1 MSQKLS
7 RILVGVDFSEPSLN
21 ALSTAASL
29 ALKEKAVL
37 HLLNAQESVY
47 EQIVLQKPLPA
58 NPSNNSSILSAMAAD
73 ISRKTGIKTKVL
85 EPEGHAAE
93 AILRATV
100 ELGIDLLVIGTY
112 GASGHRYGHTGCTAY
127 TISKYAPC
135 PLLLVP
141 SDKLWTSFR
150 KPLMPVRPV
159 LTAMRHYSLLRCF
172 IEKESTLRILGLARP
187 GEPQDREQID
197 EALSQITDSLS
208 EDKVT
213 TSIGWNSGN
222 AVAQNVLNEADQERS
237 DLLVLT
243 TAIDVSN
250 KQFFLGPISHH
261 IIHNARIPVLV
272 INKVN
277 SHTLV
282 KN

>member
-1 MSQKLS
+1 M
-7 RILVGVDFSEPSLN
+7 DFSEPSLN
-21 ALSTAASL
+21 ALSTATSL
-29 ALKEKAVL
+29 ALKENAVL
-37 HLLNAQESVY
+37 YLLNAQEFVY
-47 EQIVLQKPLPA
+47 EEIVLRKPAPA
-58 NPSNNSSILSAMAAD
+58 NSSNNSSILSAMAAD
-73 ISRKTGIKTKVL
+73 VTRKTGVKTKVL
-85 EPEGHAAE
+85 EPGGHAAE

-100 ELGIDLLVIGTY
+100 ECGIELLVLGTY
-112 GASGHRYGHTGCTAY
+112 GASGYRNGYTGCTAY

-150 KPLMPVRPV
+150 RPLVPVRPV
-159 LTAMRHYSLLRCF
+159 LTAMRHYSLIRCF
-172 IEKESTLRILGLARP
+172 IEKESALRIVGLARP
-187 GEPQDREQID
+187 GEPLDREQID
-197 EALSQITDSLS
+197 EALSQIIDTLA

-213 TSIGWNSGN
+213 TSIGWNSIS
-222 AVAQNVLNEADQERS
+222 AAAQNVLNEADKERS
-237 DLLVLT
+237 DLLVLN

-261 IIHNARIPVLV
+261 IIHNTKIPVLV

-282 KN
+282 NS